1 VGGLGSHLDA
11 PSAETSSR
19 SPQKTRHSWQFFEN
33 TRQTRIRCLVAKAA
47 IPPSKGEL
55 AMHIGLLTLE
65 ILIPDAHSLKE
76 KRFVL
81 RSLKDRLRKF
91 NISVA
96 ECDHQDLWQRA
107 TLGIVSICSDH
118 TILEKTLNS
127 VVEETEKTING
138 SLSNYQIEYL

>member
-1 VGGLGSHLDA
+1 LGGTHLDA
-11 PSAETSSR
+11 PPAKTSSR
-19 SPQKTRHSWQFFEN
+19 SPQKTRHSWKFFEN
-33 TRQTRIRCLVAKAA
+33 TRQTQIRCPVVRVTVA
-47 IPPSKGEL
+47 PFKGEL

-76 KRFVL
+76 KRLVL

-91 NISVA
+91 NVSVA
-96 ECDHQDLWQRA
+96 ECEHQDLWQRA

-118 TILEKTLNS
+118 LILEKTLNS

-138 SLSNYQIEYL
+138 SLSDYQIEYL